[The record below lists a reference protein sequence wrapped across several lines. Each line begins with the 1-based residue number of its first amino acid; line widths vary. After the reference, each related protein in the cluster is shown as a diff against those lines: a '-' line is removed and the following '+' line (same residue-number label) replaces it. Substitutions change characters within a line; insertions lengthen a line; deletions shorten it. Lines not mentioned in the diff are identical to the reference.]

1 MTPEE
6 IDDIITE
13 SRAHR
18 LESIGSKLLSGLDRS
33 EESLLKFSWELEEEL
48 NDSLYTALDLMG
60 WSEVLLWADFRE
72 LEQDLA
78 CLLTWFE
85 LREEYECCALVQQA
99 QTWLSAKLTF
109 IAQEIKNGVDPTSLI
124 GI

>member
-33 EESLLKFSWELEEEL
+33 EESLLKFSWELGGEINIL
-48 NDSLYTALDLMG
+48 GL
-60 WSEVLLWADFRE
+60 
-72 LEQDLA
+72 
-78 CLLTWFE
+78 
-85 LREEYECCALVQQA
+85 
-99 QTWLSAKLTF
+99 F
-109 IAQEIKNGVDPTSLI
+109 IR
-124 GI
+124 